1 MSCDALRFNSHSMK
15 DVRLFEAVV
24 EKSGSPRGETH
35 FIDLKQRNAYRSV
48 PSANGYFQG
57 EQV

>member
-1 MSCDALRFNSHSMK
+1 MK